1 MEQTKII
8 EELTRIFKSVFRD
21 ENIVL
26 HRDMTA
32 KDVDSWDS
40 LTHMLLITQVE
51 EHFGIKI
58 TLKEL
63 NKLKNVGALIDLME
77 IKTA

>member
-8 EELTRIFKSVFRD
+8 EQLTGIFKSVFKD

-51 EHFGIKI
+51 EHFGVKI